1 MHKHV
6 IFQNIYPN
14 IKQFESNKIYSE
26 HLYLEKWQFVQYLTV
41 LVFFFIDKEDNS
53 QFGTFFAFLL
63 GLPNLCKLDKEL

>member
-41 LVFFFIDKEDNS
+41 LVFFFHR
-53 QFGTFFAFLL
+53 
-63 GLPNLCKLDKEL
+63 